1 MVSPSV
7 GYAASAMGH
16 LAVHG
21 DGPIRVDALARAVG
35 APPAYL
41 AKLVH
46 ILSRKGLL
54 DTAKGKGGGVR
65 LSADARTVTLFD
77 LCVALDDDI
86 LHPTCA
92 LGIAECSDERAC
104 PAHALQVA
112 IRDEQLAFLKR
123 TTILSVGE
131 FNAKR
136 SATTAAPPATTGPST
151 HGA

>member
-1 MVSPSV
+1 MSHRTTTELAELSDLS
-7 GYAASAMGH
+7 ASQRDN
-16 LAVHG
+16 LAVQ
-21 DGPIRVDALARAVG
+21 PQS
-35 APPAYL
+35 
-41 AKLVH
+41 
-46 ILSRKGLL
+46 LSL

-65 LSADARTVTLFD
+65 LSADSRTLTLFD

-86 LHPTCA
+86 LHPKCA

-112 IRDEQLAFLKR
+112 IRAEQLAFLKR

-131 FNAKR
+131 FNAR
-136 SATTAAPPATTGPST
+136 RAGGAATPNDATEPSA

>member
-46 ILSRKGLL
+46 ILSKKGLL

-65 LSADARTVTLFD
+65 LSADSHTLTLYD

-86 LHPTCA
+86 LHPKCA

-112 IRDEQLAFLKR
+112 IRAEQLAFLKR
-123 TTILSVGE
+123 TTILNVGE

-136 SATTAAPPATTGPST
+136 SDGAATPSAATAHPA